1 MYRDTYDFLEKMEN
15 TTIANLRL
23 LTRAPGQ
30 GFSEILGLYY
40 TDIIL

>member
-15 TTIANLRL
+15 TKIANLRL

-30 GFSEILGLYY
+30 GVSQKFWANNIQ
-40 TDIIL
+40 I